1 MSHNT
6 TLSDTN
12 SHGYFCQGV
21 RTNGRPCGSRIS
33 EERWVRYKVQ
43 YCFYHED
50 QATET
55 TVPLAEYQALE
66 AQLADTKDQL
76 ADTATRLADTETRL
90 EQQKDRMAAT
100 DEHCDQLVDQLEGAR
115 EENQGLRRLVLE
127 VGGANKKLAKL
138 NQKQKNQHS
147 LNEQRHQTQHV
158 AAQEKMREDHAAAE
172 QKTKEEFAA
181 TEKRLSDQHHAELMA
196 LRQEMDA
203 LRTENQMRR
212 YVCDRLQETND
223 RLVRDLTNTRSAL
236 ADAEKN
242 VAQQAESNSEV
253 DEVCSKMSEAS
264 IATEADDLAEASD
277 TTNA

>member
-12 SHGYFCQGV
+12 SRGYLCQGV
-21 RTNGRPCGSRIS
+21 RTNGRPCGNPIS
-33 EERWVRYKVQ
+33 EEKWVRYSVR

-50 QATET
+50 QAAET
-55 TVPLAEYQALE
+55 TVPLADYQALE
-66 AQLADTKDQL
+66 A
-76 ADTATRLADTETRL
+76 RLADTETRL
-90 EQQKDRMAAT
+90 EQQEDRMAAT

-138 NQKQKNQHS
+138 NQKQKNQHR

-158 AAQEKMREDHAAAE
+158 AAQEKMREEHAAAE
-172 QKTKEEFAA
+172 QKMREEFAA

-196 LRQEMDA
+196 LRQERDA
-203 LRTENQMRR
+203 LRTENTMRR
-212 YVCDRLQETND
+212 DVCDRLQETND
-223 RLVRDLTNTRSAL
+223 LLVGDLTNTRSAL

-242 VAQQAESNSEV
+242 AAQQAESNSEV
-253 DEVCSKMSEAS
+253 DKVCSKMSEAS
-264 IATEADDLAEASD
+264 IATEADDLTEAND
-277 TTNA
+277 TTKRHDKA